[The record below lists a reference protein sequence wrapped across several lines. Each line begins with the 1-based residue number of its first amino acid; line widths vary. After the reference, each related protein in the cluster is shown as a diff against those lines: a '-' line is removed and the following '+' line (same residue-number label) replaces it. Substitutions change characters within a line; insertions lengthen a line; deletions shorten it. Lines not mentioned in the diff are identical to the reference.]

1 MAARAATISFNPWT
15 QHTRGPGLRTARC
28 LARPPKQ
35 HFARPHE
42 LRLKLDTLQRL
53 NTRPG
58 PPSIGGPSH
67 DPALRL
73 RPSAAARRYSDDAL
87 DTRMPIVTLR

>member
-1 MAARAATISFNPWT
+1 MAARAVTISFNPWT

-35 HFARPHE
+35 HFAGPHE
-42 LRLKLDTLQRL
+42 LRLKLDSLQRL
-53 NTRPG
+53 NARPG

-67 DPALRL
+67 DPGAAPMAERGCPALLGRC
-73 RPSAAARRYSDDAL
+73 P
-87 DTRMPIVTLR
+87 